1 MYPYSQQLY
10 LQNYLFLG
18 GIRFS
23 QTPVNTFAEL
33 NRTAFLYCEATYDY
47 GRYDLV
53 YVWKFN
59 DRIID
64 GDHDPFYRTVGIASI
79 II

>member
-1 MYPYSQQLY
+1 M
-10 LQNYLFLG
+10 
-18 GIRFS
+18 
-23 QTPVNTFAEL
+23 NTFAEL

-64 GDHDPFYRTVGIASI
+64 GDHDPFYRTVGIANI